1 MLDIR
6 MEPAASGLVW
16 RLTGDLTA
24 RSTAALRIAAR
35 QVRSGRSMVVDL
47 GGISR
52 VDPPGLA
59 ALVALLVKAR
69 DRVGSLR
76 VRVSP
81 DLHRQLA
88 EQGFDRLFPIMST
101 PRGAVRPEGR

>member
-6 MEPAASGLVW
+6 MEPAATGLVW
-16 RLTGDLTA
+16 RLTGDLTS
-24 RSTAALRIAAR
+24 RSTSMLRVAAR
-35 QVRSGRSMVVDL
+35 QVRSGRSLLVDMS
-47 GGISR
+47 GISR

-59 ALVALLVKAR
+59 ALVALLVRAR
-69 DRVGSLR
+69 DRAGSLR

-88 EQGFDRLFPIMST
+88 EQGFDRLFPLVSSA
-101 PRGAVRPEGR
+101 RAARPELR